1 MPEENVKEKNRARS
15 LLPIIDLHET
25 VLSQVGAERIL
36 GCHERRTI
44 KQAEKSYSGKNQ
56 PITGVGGRQLELL
69 DKIQKKN
76 K

>member
-15 LLPIIDLHET
+15 LLPRIDLHVT

-44 KQAEKSYSGKNQ
+44 KRLRRVTVGK
-56 PITGVGGRQLELL
+56 ISR
-69 DKIQKKN
+69 
-76 K
+76 